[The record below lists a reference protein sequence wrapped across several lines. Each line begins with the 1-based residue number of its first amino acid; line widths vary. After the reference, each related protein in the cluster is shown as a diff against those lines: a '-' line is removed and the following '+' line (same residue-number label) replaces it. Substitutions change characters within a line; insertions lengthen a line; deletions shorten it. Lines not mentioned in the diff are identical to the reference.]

1 MLKKPFFL
9 VGAERSGT
17 TLLRL
22 MLNSHPDISWV
33 EEFEYSVDLMTDDGQ
48 FPSLNS
54 YYDWLE
60 THRIFQWMEFSI
72 DRNLDYPELVDSFL
86 SQRYNPSEHKIIG
99 ATVHRHFDRILS
111 IWDDACFIHL
121 IRDPRDVA
129 RSCIGMGWSGN
140 VWYGCDRWLEAETLW
155 EQLKNKISP
164 DRYIEIHYEDLIKNP
179 VQILT
184 FICNFMGLDY
194 DEKMLSYEQ
203 NTTYSTPDP
212 KLIQQW
218 KKKLSDLEI
227 QLVES
232 KVGSLLTDRGYE
244 LSQLPHINVNQFQR
258 QQLKIEDWWY
268 RVQFRI
274 KRVGLFLFISDFLS
288 RKLHLKSWEKQ
299 VKLKMNEIEKKH
311 LK

>member
-1 MLKKPFFL
+1 MIRKPFFL

-22 MLNSHPDISWV
+22 MLNHHPEISWV
-33 EEFEYSVDLMTDDGQ
+33 QEFEYSVDLVTDNGQ
-48 FPSLNS
+48 FPSLNA

-60 THRIFQWMEFSI
+60 THRIFQSMEFSI
-72 DRNLDYPELVDSFL
+72 DKNLDYSELVDSFL
-86 SQRYNPSEHKIIG
+86 LQIYNPTEHKIIG

-111 IWDDACFIHL
+111 IWNDACFIHL

-140 VWYGCDRWLEAETLW
+140 VWYGCDRWLEAEILW
-155 EQLKNKISP
+155 DKLKNKISP
-164 DRYIEIHYEDLIKNP
+164 DRYIEIRYEDLIKDP
-179 VQILT
+179 VKILT
-184 FICNFMGLDY
+184 FVCNFMELDY
-194 DEKMLSYEQ
+194 HEQMLNYDE

-232 KVGSLLTDRGYE
+232 KVGFLLVDRGYE
-244 LSQLPHINVNQFQR
+244 LSNLPYINPDQFQR
-258 QQLKIEDWWY
+258 QQLKIEDWLY
-268 RVQFRI
+268 RVKFRLN
-274 KRVGLFLFISDFLS
+274 RLGLSLFIADFLS
-288 RKLHLKSWEKQ
+288 RKLGLNSWQKQ
-299 VKLKMNEIEKKH
+299 IKLQINEIEKKY